1 MSSYEWDE
9 NKRRTNVSKHGV
21 DFAEIEAFD
30 WDTAVISATPRG
42 GEMRWSALGYIGG
55 RLHALAFTYRGAR
68 IRIISLRKANPREE
82 RQYAET

>member
-30 WDTAVISATPRG
+30 
-42 GEMRWSALGYIGG
+42 
-55 RLHALAFTYRGAR
+55 
-68 IRIISLRKANPREE
+68 
-82 RQYAET
+82 